1 MDVIY
6 VNDESHIIM
15 SDSDIVEIV
24 DQYCGHELSQ
34 IVGNKMVDIDEKKL
48 LAAEKARTDEE
59 SYLASLESAECCLRD
74 ILEITEGIS
83 KYIEDSKRINKDKI
97 WDKMQEIIKL
107 IGNEI

>member
-1 MDVIY
+1 MGVIY

-48 LAAEKARTDEE
+48 LAVEKAKTDEE

-74 ILEITEGIS
+74 ILDIAEKGIE
-83 KYIEDSKRINKDKI
+83 YMDDSKRINKDKLYEMFQDI
-97 WDKMQEIIKL
+97 VKA

>member
-1 MDVIY
+1 MGVIY
-6 VNDESHIIM
+6 VNNESHIIM
-15 SDSDIVEIV
+15 NDSDIVEIV
-24 DQYCGHELSQ
+24 DQCCGHELSQ
-34 IVGNKMVDIDEKKL
+34 IIGSKMADIDEKKL
-48 LAAEKARTDEE
+48 LAVEKAKTDEE